1 MVTERAMYVDPEGV
15 VWEIYPGD
23 IINGLSVP
31 RFFWRLCWPYEEKTR
46 EASAF
51 HDVYCGLK
59 SRPSSQVH
67 RMFYNAMRANGTSA
81 LVAYLRYI
89 PVRLFGPQF
98 DYD

>member
-15 VWEIYPGD
+15 IWEIYPGD

-31 RFFWRLCWPYEEKTR
+31 RFFWRLCWPYEGKTR

-67 RMFYNAMRANGTSA
+67 RMFYNAMRANGASA
-81 LVAYLRYI
+81 IVAYLRYI
-89 PVRLFGPQF
+89 PVRLFGPKF
-98 DYD
+98 DL